1 MPKDKRRQ
9 FPTKI
14 HQRDVKGI
22 YKLHPHLKTLP
33 IAASTITE
41 VCDYINTGLNL
52 ESCINRLLFL
62 LIVTGEPLI
71 LNTENLKI
79 KLSLLNILKN

>member
-14 HQRDVKGI
+14 HQHYVKGI

-33 IAASTITE
+33 IVASE
-41 VCDYINTGLNL
+41 HH
-52 ESCINRLLFL
+52 NRD
-62 LIVTGEPLI
+62 
-71 LNTENLKI
+71 
-79 KLSLLNILKN
+79 S